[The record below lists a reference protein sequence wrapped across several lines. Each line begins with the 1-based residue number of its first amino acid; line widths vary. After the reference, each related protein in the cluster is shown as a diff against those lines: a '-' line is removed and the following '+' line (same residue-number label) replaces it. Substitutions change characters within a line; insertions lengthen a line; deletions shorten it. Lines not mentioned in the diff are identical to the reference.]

1 MSQKKDKHRQC
12 IAYNPIIDVI
22 GDIKKKKKKSG
33 KITPKDVWN
42 SVKTRMIV
50 STLLTTIKKDLTQ
63 LKLL

>member
-12 IAYNPIIDVI
+12 IAYNQIIDVI

-42 SVKTRMIV
+42 SVKTRMID
-50 STLLTTIKKDLTQ
+50 STTMIR
-63 LKLL
+63 

>member
-22 GDIKKKKKKSG
+22 GNIKNKKSG

>member
-1 MSQKKDKHRQC
+1 MSPKKDKHRQC

-22 GDIKKKKKKSG
+22 GDIKKKKRKSG

-42 SVKTRMIV
+42 S
-50 STLLTTIKKDLTQ
+50 LLTTIKKDLTQ

>member
-22 GDIKKKKKKSG
+22 ADIKKKKKKSG

-50 STLLTTIKKDLTQ
+50 STLLTTIKKNLNAT
-63 LKLL
+63 